1 MATPFQWIDSVA
13 ARTHGW
19 QPVREFRFAQHL
31 PALQVCIAELAALV
45 PNAPLAFAKV
55 ADDRFTLVMLTG
67 FADGRNQLVD
77 DQGRWLLQ
85 YLPLELQ
92 AYPFALQPM
101 PSAEGAERTYGMA
114 FNHASGL
121 YRETPNAEAGEQ
133 RFFADDGQPQP
144 LFKRVLEHLQKQI
157 GQQQLTQRA
166 VAALQQAQ
174 LLTPWQIQ
182 PRDGHPDEWLPK
194 GLYRVDETKLQQ
206 LQAQELETL
215 HRANAIALAYGQL
228 LSMGRTTVLQ
238 RLKDVHAARRVPA
251 APATDMGVVQQLFEP
266 GQPDT
271 IQFNW

>member
-1 MATPFQWIDSVA
+1 MTSPLQWIDSVS
-13 ARTHGW
+13 ARMHGW
-19 QPVREFRFAQHL
+19 QPMRQFRFAQQL
-31 PALQVCIAELAALV
+31 PALQVSLAELAALV

-101 PSAEGAERTYGMA
+101 PASEGAAPSFGMG

-121 YRETPNAEAGEQ
+121 YREAPNADAGEQ
-133 RFFADDGQPQP
+133 RFFTDDGQPQP

-166 VAALQQAQ
+166 VAALQQAR

-182 PRDGHPDEWLPK
+182 PRDGHPDELLPK
-194 GLYRVDETKLQQ
+194 GLYRIDETKLQQ

-228 LSMGRTTVLQ
+228 LSMGRTIVLQ
-238 RLKDVHAARRVPA
+238 RLKDVQAARRVPA
-251 APATDMGVVQQLFEP
+251 APDPGVVQKLFEP

>member
-1 MATPFQWIDSVA
+1 MATPLQWIDSVS

-19 QPVREFRFAQHL
+19 QPVRQFWFAQQL
-31 PALQVCIAELAALV
+31 PALQVSIAELAALV

-55 ADDRFTLVMLTG
+55 ADDRFTLAMLTG

-92 AYPFALQPM
+92 AYPFALQPV
-101 PSAEGAERTYGMA
+101 PHTEGVERTLGMG

-121 YRETPNAEAGEQ
+121 YREAPNAEAGEQ
-133 RFFADDGQPQP
+133 RFFTDDGQQQP

-182 PRDGHPDEWLPK
+182 PREGHTDELLPK
-194 GLYRVDETKLQQ
+194 GLYRIDEPKLQQ

-215 HRANAIALAYGQL
+215 HKANAIALAYGQL
-228 LSMGRTTVLQ
+228 LSMGRTIVLQ
-238 RLKDVHAARRVPA
+238 RLKDTHAARRAPA
-251 APATDMGVVQQLFEP
+251 APAPDLGVVQKMFEP
-266 GQPDT
+266 GKPDT
-271 IQFNW
+271 VQFNW